1 MVSSYYLSFYYDG
14 RRCTC
19 HTCKNFLCQRD
30 TAPCVDCLPG
40 LEKSGDF
47 FCHCAS
53 EYDENPEFASET
65 TKVHELK
72 ILPQYFSPMKNFE
85 LRKNDR
91 GFAVGDIVVL
101 REWKSGGGY
110 TGRYRPKFI
119 QYILENVE
127 EYGLADGYCILG
139 LSESSPL

>member
-1 MVSSYYLSFYYDG
+1 
-14 RRCTC
+14 
-19 HTCKNFLCQRD
+19 
-30 TAPCVDCLPG
+30 
-40 LEKSGDF
+40 
-47 FCHCAS
+47 
-53 EYDENPEFASET
+53 
-65 TKVHELK
+65 
-72 ILPQYFSPMKNFE
+72 MKNFE

-101 REWKSGGGY
+101 REWKSGGGH
-110 TGRYRPKFI
+110 TGRYRAKFI